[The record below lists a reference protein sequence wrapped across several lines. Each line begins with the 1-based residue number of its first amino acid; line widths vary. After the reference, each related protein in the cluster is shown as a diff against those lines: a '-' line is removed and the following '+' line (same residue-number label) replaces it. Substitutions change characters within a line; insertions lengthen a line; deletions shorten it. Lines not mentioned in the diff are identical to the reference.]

1 MIKTKVFFLLYRPG
15 FLEKF
20 ETVDEEEASDLLANE
35 AILPYCLN

>member
-1 MIKTKVFFLLYRPG
+1 MTEVYRPV